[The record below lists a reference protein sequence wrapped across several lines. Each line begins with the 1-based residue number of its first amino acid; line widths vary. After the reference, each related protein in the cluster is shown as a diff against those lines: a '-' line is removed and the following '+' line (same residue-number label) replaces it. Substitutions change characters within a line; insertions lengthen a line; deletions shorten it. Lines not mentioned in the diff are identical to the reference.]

1 MRCSY
6 EETFEAKSTI
16 MLTFPKFELFI
27 TGDLS
32 YYADVL
38 GMPNSSSY
46 WCPWCLVSH
55 REWQAEPDSYV
66 AEKRTSRMLSE
77 TYMAVKMDTCNR
89 LKPTDKK
96 GVSAEV
102 HYQGIGPEKFVPP
115 LLHMEMGLVNQ
126 VWDAFEE
133 WIDAFVEIIPPHE
146 KEARKQLAD
155 AKGKLKEVAAERS
168 EIEKT
173 ISIDIREK
181 NGEIKALKSELR
193 KKRLDS
199 I

>member
-1 MRCSY
+1 MHIYIPKDAQDIKLEELATDLTKCHFVYSLHSGSEQGFTMRCSY

-66 AEKRTSRMLSE
+66 AE
-77 TYMAVKMDTCNR
+77 
-89 LKPTDKK
+89 
-96 GVSAEV
+96 
-102 HYQGIGPEKFVPP
+102 
-115 LLHMEMGLVNQ
+115 
-126 VWDAFEE
+126 
-133 WIDAFVEIIPPHE
+133 
-146 KEARKQLAD
+146 
-155 AKGKLKEVAAERS
+155 
-168 EIEKT
+168 
-173 ISIDIREK
+173 
-181 NGEIKALKSELR
+181 
-193 KKRLDS
+193 
-199 I
+199 